1 MSNPENFI
9 DEVTDEV
16 RRDRFFSILRR
27 YGWILG
33 LAVLAA
39 IGFAGWH
46 EWRKAAGQETAQQF
60 GDALTLA
67 LESPQ
72 AAGSL
77 QEIAAHEPAPRAALA
92 TMLAAAASASDPAA
106 RATLAAQLG
115 TAAADRSLP
124 GPWRDLAR
132 LKQIVLA
139 GAAMPISERQ
149 AALDELAR
157 PGAPFRPLAL
167 EQLALLS
174 LEKGETEAAV
184 TALQALQQE
193 PELTAGLQRRVVQL
207 LVALGAAPAAG

>member
-16 RRDRFFSILRR
+16 RRDRFFHVLRR

-39 IGFAGWH
+39 IGFAGWN
-46 EWRKAAGQETAQQF
+46 EWRKAAGQETAEQF

-77 QEIAAHEPAPRAALA
+77 QEIAAREPARRAALA
-92 TMLAAAASASDPAA
+92 TMLAAATAADDPAA
-106 RATLAAQLG
+106 RTAVAAQLG
-115 TAAADRSLP
+115 TVVADQSLP

-139 GAAMPISERQ
+139 GPAMPISERQ
-149 AALDELAR
+149 AALDALAR

-184 TALQALQQE
+184 TALQTLQQE
-193 PELTAGLQRRVVQL
+193 PELTAGLQRRVMQL